1 MRIIK
6 CLKESSLLVEGV
18 SKIRK
23 NKAKNI
29 LLGILS
35 ANLLENLLTGKGVKA
50 KISVRGVRKAN
61 EEAIRAGQCF

>member
-18 SKIRK
+18 SKIK

-35 ANLLENLLTGKGVKA
+35 ADLLENLLTGKEVKA
-50 KISVRGVRKAN
+50 KISVRGVRKAS